1 MIRAVDPAVVGV
13 GSRVHIAGIPVD
25 AVDMSQALSRL
36 GALLGTGRL
45 RQVCTI
51 NLDFLVGAQRN
62 AETRRIFQ
70 RGELN
75 LPDGWPVVWLGRLQG
90 NPMPTRVAGA
100 DLVPEL
106 VRLAAERG
114 SGVFLLG
121 GEHGVAEST
130 ARLLRELHAGLRV
143 DWYEPP
149 RVAIDAMDNPEIVA
163 RIRASGADVLLV
175 AFGHPKQDRWI
186 DQHRDQ
192 LPVSVAI
199 GVGCAFDLI
208 AGRVRRAP
216 RWMQDRGLE
225 WLFRMLQEPRR
236 LSGRYLHDSV
246 RLIPIAFRIGLRRL
260 TSG

>member
-1 MIRAVDPAVVGV
+1 VQ
-13 GSRVHIAGIPVD
+13 IAGIPVD
-25 AVDMSQALSRL
+25 AVDMPQALSRL

-45 RQVCTI
+45 GQVCTI

-62 AETRRIFQ
+62 AETRGIFQ

-90 NPMPTRVAGA
+90 SPMPSRVAGA
-100 DLVPEL
+100 DLVPQL

-114 SGVFLLG
+114 AGVFLLG
-121 GEHGVAEST
+121 GEHGVAERAA
-130 ARLLRELHAGLRV
+130 ARLRELHPGLRV

-149 RVAIDAMDNPEIVA
+149 RAAIDAMDNAEIVA
-163 RIRASGADVLLV
+163 RIRASGADILMV

-236 LSGRYLHDSV
+236 LSGRYLHDTV
-246 RLIPIAFRIGLRRL
+246 RLLPLAFGIALRRL
-260 TSG
+260 TAR